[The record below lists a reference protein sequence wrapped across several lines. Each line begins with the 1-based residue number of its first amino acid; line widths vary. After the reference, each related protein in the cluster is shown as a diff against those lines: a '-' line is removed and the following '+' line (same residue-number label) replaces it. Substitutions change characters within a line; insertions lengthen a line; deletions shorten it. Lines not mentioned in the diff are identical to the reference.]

1 MDAYFS
7 LPYSEFAVVDAVQ
20 KELRKIKEETK
31 NMDFSFYIPVSRQ
44 EKGVDFILL
53 NKKTNKVA
61 KFQVKASR
69 YYEGNPQKKNDLKY
83 NFWFNNFIKKYKS
96 GMADYYILFGL
107 YPVYDLKKKINSKY
121 WNQMILCVP
130 DKEMGKILKNVLTKR
145 ERKQDHFFALSFDDP
160 DKICGS
166 RGFVNE
172 VRFEQFLLSKQILCI
187 KDFLRK
193 KSEEK

>member
-7 LPYSEFAVVDAVQ
+7 LPYSEFAAIDAVQ
-20 KELRKIKEETK
+20 KEMRKNKK
-31 NMDFSFYIPVSRQ
+31 SKNNMDFSFYIPVSRQ
-44 EKGVDFILL
+44 EKGVDFVLL

-83 NFWFNNFIKKYKS
+83 NFWFNNFIKKYTP

-121 WNQMILCVP
+121 WKQMILCVP
-130 DKEMGKILKNVLTKR
+130 DKEMRTILNKVLTKK
-145 ERKQDHFFALSFDDP
+145 EKKQDRFFALSFDNL
-160 DKICGS
+160 DKIQGS

-172 VRFEQFLLSKQILCI
+172 MRFEQFLLDKKISCI
-187 KDFLRK
+187 MNFFDQ
-193 KSEEK
+193 